1 MILHGIKAYNF
12 MSLRDCTIDELD
24 DHLNFLVGP
33 NGCGKTTVFRAL
45 KVIRDIFQFGKT
57 IPFNQLCT
65 RGVIPQ
71 EIDLTIDVE
80 FNMSWEKELIT
91 TFICASLSRPYDLPN
106 ALSSKLPQP
115 MDPINA
121 EGSVAFSNWL
131 LHLFRPETLPF
142 LFRGKLHLSYRSQ
155 SYENLRLNY
164 TFDHESLP
172 ITFTIRPIDSIL
184 VRGIVP
190 ENISGGYLPL
200 NVLVDFFQGTNSLQD
215 LVNLLTRQS
224 FPAANSID
232 PVACLLYLGE
242 KKVTLGI
249 DSMNSQQAFLPA
261 QRRFAEL
268 SGNLNLASLSNRFF
282 TFGYVLQTLLKQ
294 AFVFTNNLRIPVTGI
309 ATYSKEEVTKPEIDL
324 DNEQQ
329 IPLLLYHLKNGDFSE
344 GTRFQRIQKSF
355 TELVGEDLGFD
366 IYAKFENAQQSELS
380 IEIQVTDPDGE
391 IPLAYHGA
399 GIWEA
404 LMLSTILDES
414 EGRVIL
420 LDEPASNLHPG
431 MQHKLVKA
439 LNDVPGQVIVVTHS
453 AHMLPTIAEDFY
465 KVRRMQKTR
474 NGTLVKGLESSGPLK
489 SGKIEKELNK
499 SSDLAGLLFAD
510 GVILV
515 EGETEIGALDEWFTK
530 SAISQGKA
538 FSDLNLVV
546 YWVGG
551 KSNLPFHMHFL
562 SEFSVPWV
570 VICDGDVWWATLSR
584 HQNRL
589 K

>member
-1 MILHGIKAYNF
+1 MPKA
-12 MSLRDCTIDELD
+12 
-24 DHLNFLVGP
+24 
-33 NGCGKTTVFRAL
+33 VFFFKGFPL
-45 KVIRDIFQFGKT
+45 FH
-57 IPFNQLCT
+57 QLM
-65 RGVIPQ
+65 G
-71 EIDLTIDVE
+71 
-80 FNMSWEKELIT
+80 F
-91 TFICASLSRPYDLPN
+91 Y
-106 ALSSKLPQP
+106 
-115 MDPINA
+115 
-121 EGSVAFSNWL
+121 
-131 LHLFRPETLPF
+131 H
-142 LFRGKLHLSYRSQ
+142 
-155 SYENLRLNY
+155 
-164 TFDHESLP
+164 
-172 ITFTIRPIDSIL
+172 
-184 VRGIVP
+184 
-190 ENISGGYLPL
+190 
-200 NVLVDFFQGTNSLQD
+200 SLQD

-570 VICDGDVWWATLSR
+570 VICDGDALPVDKDRNYLLWNALKDLKRIDDTPDPTANFEDLKSLAEKGGLYTLNACPTGKFEDIPDVKKFTSNNAVGGDGKVQR
-584 HQNRL
+584 GRYIAARIPCPKEVEDILRCVLRRL
-589 K
+589 GK

>member
-1 MILHGIKAYNF
+1 M
-12 MSLRDCTIDELD
+12 
-24 DHLNFLVGP
+24 
-33 NGCGKTTVFRAL
+33 
-45 KVIRDIFQFGKT
+45 
-57 IPFNQLCT
+57 
-65 RGVIPQ
+65 
-71 EIDLTIDVE
+71 
-80 FNMSWEKELIT
+80 
-91 TFICASLSRPYDLPN
+91 
-106 ALSSKLPQP
+106 
-115 MDPINA
+115 
-121 EGSVAFSNWL
+121 
-131 LHLFRPETLPF
+131 
-142 LFRGKLHLSYRSQ
+142 
-155 SYENLRLNY
+155 
-164 TFDHESLP
+164 
-172 ITFTIRPIDSIL
+172 
-184 VRGIVP
+184 
-190 ENISGGYLPL
+190 
-200 NVLVDFFQGTNSLQD
+200 
-215 LVNLLTRQS
+215 
-224 FPAANSID
+224 
-232 PVACLLYLGE
+232 
-242 KKVTLGI
+242 
-249 DSMNSQQAFLPA
+249 
-261 QRRFAEL
+261 
-268 SGNLNLASLSNRFF
+268 
-282 TFGYVLQTLLKQ
+282 
-294 AFVFTNNLRIPVTGI
+294 
-309 ATYSKEEVTKPEIDL
+309 
-324 DNEQQ
+324 
-329 IPLLLYHLKNGDFSE
+329 KNGDFSE
-344 GTRFQRIQKSF
+344 RTRFQRIQKSF

-453 AHMLPTIAEDFY
+453 AHMLPTIAENFY

-570 VICDGDVWWATLSR
+570 VICDGDALPVDKDRNYLLWNALKDLKRIDDTPDPTANFEDLKSLAEKGGLYTLNACPTGKFEDIPDVKKFTSNNAVGGDGKVQR
-584 HQNRL
+584 GRYIAARIPCPKEVEDIL
-589 K
+589 RCVLRRSGK